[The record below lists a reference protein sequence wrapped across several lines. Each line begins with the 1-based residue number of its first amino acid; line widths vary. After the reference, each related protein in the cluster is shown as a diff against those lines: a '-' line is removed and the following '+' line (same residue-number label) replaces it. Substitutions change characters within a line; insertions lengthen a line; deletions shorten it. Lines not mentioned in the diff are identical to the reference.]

1 MCKGYCYKLEG
12 VGCFVSLPLSSLK
25 QPLVWESSFEMVKK
39 LFDCFW
45 IAEECSLSLPYTKL
59 AEELQGKPSPPY
71 HDYDVFI
78 WELLQFL
85 NR

>member
-1 MCKGYCYKLEG
+1 MSKGYLLQQEEG

-25 QPLVWESSFEMVKK
+25 QPLVRESSFKMVKK
-39 LFDCFW
+39 PFDCFW
-45 IAEECSLSLPYTKL
+45 ISEECSLSQTYIKL
-59 AEELQGKPSPPY
+59 AEELQGKPY

-85 NR
+85 SR